1 MKLLLAGGG
10 TGGHLFPGIAL
21 AQLLMRQNENA
32 EVLFVGTRQGL
43 EQRLLPQLGLPLETV
58 AMTGVVGRGWR
69 GRLELLPKLLCSLWQ
84 AKKII
89 DRFVPDIAI
98 GLGGYASVP
107 VLLAAKFCGIPYLVH
122 EQNAVPGLSNRLLS
136 RWAHLVC
143 LSFPDSGGSLPAAKI
158 RVTGNP
164 LRSELERIPKRLDP
178 RGTLLVFGGSRG
190 ARALNQVMLELLPRL
205 KDWQQP
211 PSILHQTG
219 HEDLEIVSRGYAEAN
234 YQNARVVPFIDD
246 MISAYR
252 EAALVVCRAGA
263 TTLAELT
270 VCGRPAILIPFPYA
284 AADHQTSNARTLQQA
299 GAARLLAQ
307 SDLTSATLEEAV
319 AGLLCQPELLQEMAE
334 KSRQL
339 GLPGASERILNE
351 CRQLLGRPRVEV
363 D

>member
-21 AQLLMRQNENA
+21 AQLLLRQEKDA

-43 EQRLLPQLGLPLETV
+43 EQRLLPQLGLPLATV
-58 AMTGVVGRGWR
+58 SMAGVVGRGWR
-69 GRLELLPKLLCSLWQ
+69 GRLELLPKLLRSLWQ
-84 AKKII
+84 GKKILT
-89 DRFVPDIAI
+89 RFGPDIVI

-107 VLLAAKFCGIPYLVH
+107 VLLAAKLAGIPYLVH

-136 RWAHLVC
+136 RWAKLVC
-143 LSFPDSGGSLPAAKI
+143 LSFSNSGGNLPAAKI

-164 LRSELERIPKRLDP
+164 LRSELERIPEQVDA

-190 ARALNQVMLELLPRL
+190 ARALNEVMLELLPRL
-205 KDWQQP
+205 KDWEQP
-211 PSILHQTG
+211 PAILHQTG
-219 HEDLEIVSRGYAEAN
+219 HEDLEQVRQGYAAAN
-234 YQNARVVPFIDD
+234 YQHARVVPFIDD
-246 MISAYR
+246 MVSAYR
-252 EAALVVCRAGA
+252 EAALVICRAGA

-307 SDLTSATLEEAV
+307 SDLTAATLEETV
-319 AGLLCQPELLQEMAE
+319 ADLLGQPKLLQGMAE
-334 KSRQL
+334 KARQL
-339 GLPGASERILNE
+339 GLPGAAERILNE
-351 CRQLLGRPRVEV
+351 CRQLLGRPAVEV